1 MTEAEFDAAMDKG
14 ELEDE
19 YYEYVFNKVDFPS
32 EEYVFQCLENNNFLE
47 DFKDSKVKEYA

>member
-1 MTEAEFDAAMDKG
+1 MTEAEFDAAMDKY

-19 YYEYVFNKVDFPS
+19 YYDYVFNKVDFPS
-32 EEYVFQCLENNNFLE
+32 EEYVLQCLIDNLYLE